1 MALAPTSASANKAR
15 RMVQYD
21 VAKVNLPPIPSA
33 LTLAGPID
41 KTKLSFPNSAGFK
54 IDGHNGTDPVS
65 GASCGPDKPA
75 IGTVTDVGTATETA
89 TQVAQDGK
97 NTIVDPTN
105 NMLPKPANY
114 IGADNCG
121 STGDVQN
128 VINDVNSEFST
139 VSGLNT
145 VVHDISNAATHT
157 YKDGATIPTADMGLP
172 IPPSTTPNPQV
183 LVVDGSTTLS
193 GNPTGYGILL
203 VTGTLTL
210 SGDFK
215 WTGLVLVIGD
225 GNIQMG
231 GGGNAQITGALV
243 VANIAGNSSYATN
256 PTTANL
262 AAQLG
267 SPTMQWAG
275 GGGNGIKYDSCDL
288 NLAVTASN
296 FTVIARREITY

>member
-21 VAKVNLPPIPSA
+21 VARVNLPPIPSA
-33 LTLAGPID
+33 LTLAGPLD

-54 IDGHNGTDPVS
+54 VDGHNGTDPVS

-75 IGTVTDVGTATETA
+75 IGTLTDVGKGSETA

-97 NTIVDPTN
+97 NLIVDPAN
-105 NMLPKPANY
+105 AMLPKPGNY

-128 VINDVNSEFST
+128 VINNVNSEFST
-139 VSGLNT
+139 VQGLNT

-157 YKDGATIPTADMGLP
+157 YPNGATIPVADMGNP
-172 IPPSTTPNPQV
+172 VAPSTTPNPQV

-193 GNPTGYGILL
+193 GSTTGYGILL

-210 SGDFK
+210 SGDFT
-215 WTGLVLVIGD
+215 WNGLVLIVGD
-225 GNIQMG
+225 GNVQMNG
-231 GGGNAQITGALV
+231 GGSAQITGALV

-262 AAQLG
+262 ATQLG
-267 SPTMQWAG
+267 SPTLNWGG
-275 GGGNGIKYDSCDL
+275 GGGNGIKYNSCNLD
-288 NLAVTASN
+288 LAVTASN